1 MLVRTSIHETQ
12 IIHQQMSEHIIFY
25 AERNASEQVYMKL
38 KLYVSGRRST
48 SHTIFEARP
57 WGKPQMVTTTTMLI
71 LSAGELR
78 IEMRQIAK

>member
-12 IIHQQMSEHIIFY
+12 IIHQRMSEHIIFY
-25 AERNASEQVYMKL
+25 AERNASEQGYMKL

-57 WGKPQMVTTTTMLI
+57 WGKPQMPTTTTMLI
-71 LSAGELR
+71 PSVGETTT
-78 IEMRQIAK
+78 EMRYFGM